1 MFIALNVSYIM
12 SNLLSFKEKGILC
25 CCRFQME
32 LQESILIK
40 TDNVYLKRM
49 VHDVKIEKT
58 MKKTVLEMNWEL
70 FLLSGCFLLGE

>member
-1 MFIALNVSYIM
+1 
-12 SNLLSFKEKGILC
+12 
-25 CCRFQME
+25 ME